1 MHFAPAFLNYWLFEG
16 FRQSLFLFVKTKVAR
31 RSVAAEVNRYF
42 DIPFV
47 IKVQLKKLKF
57 LSERF
62 KMTIFFEMKKS
73 FFILSVFVKAYHET
87 QFILARQ
94 YLL

>member
-1 MHFAPAFLNYWLFEG
+1 MHFAPAFPNYWLFEG

-73 FFILSVFVKAYHET
+73 FFFLSVFVMAYHET
-87 QFILARQ
+87 
-94 YLL
+94 

>member
-47 IKVQLKKLKF
+47 IKVQLTKLKF

-73 FFILSVFVKAYHET
+73 FFFLSVFVKAYHET
-87 QFILARQ
+87 
-94 YLL
+94 

>member
-73 FFILSVFVKAYHET
+73 FFFLSVFVMAYHET
-87 QFILARQ
+87 
-94 YLL
+94 

>member
-47 IKVQLKKLKF
+47 IKVQLKKSFRVFQNDNFFRDEKKF
-57 LSERF
+57 LF
-62 KMTIFFEMKKS
+62 S
-73 FFILSVFVKAYHET
+73 FSFCHGLS
-87 QFILARQ
+87 
-94 YLL
+94 

>member
-57 LSERF
+57 LSECF
-62 KMTIFFEMKKS
+62 IMTIFFEMKKS
-73 FFILSVFVKAYHET
+73 FFFLSVFVMAYHET
-87 QFILARQ
+87 
-94 YLL
+94 

>member
-1 MHFAPAFLNYWLFEG
+1 MHVAPAFLNYWLFEG

-73 FFILSVFVKAYHET
+73 FFFLSVFVMAYHET
-87 QFILARQ
+87 
-94 YLL
+94 

>member
-1 MHFAPAFLNYWLFEG
+1 MMHFAPAFLNYWLFEG

-47 IKVQLKKLKF
+47 IKVQLRKV
-57 LSERF
+57 LSKRF
-62 KMTIFFEMKKS
+62 KMTIFFEMKKKVS
-73 FFILSVFVKAYHET
+73 FSFSFCQGLS
-87 QFILARQ
+87 
-94 YLL
+94 

>member
-47 IKVQLKKLKF
+47 IKVQLRKV
-57 LSERF
+57 LSKRF
-62 KMTIFFEMKKS
+62 KMTIFFEMKKKVS
-73 FFILSVFVKAYHET
+73 FSFSFCQGLS
-87 QFILARQ
+87 
-94 YLL
+94 

>member
-1 MHFAPAFLNYWLFEG
+1 MHFAPAFPNYWLFEG

-47 IKVQLKKLKF
+47 IKVQLKKFQSISK
-57 LSERF
+57 
-62 KMTIFFEMKKS
+62 
-73 FFILSVFVKAYHET
+73 
-87 QFILARQ
+87 
-94 YLL
+94 

>member
-1 MHFAPAFLNYWLFEG
+1 MMHFAPAFLNYWLFEG

-47 IKVQLKKLKF
+47 IKVQLKKFSQSISK
-57 LSERF
+57 
-62 KMTIFFEMKKS
+62 
-73 FFILSVFVKAYHET
+73 
-87 QFILARQ
+87 
-94 YLL
+94 